1 MSLLLIA
8 YNMTGMKTAVKK
20 VIGSYGVLRFLFVKF
35 QNVRRR
41 FFDKRALELSA
52 IAKTQGHE
60 NVFDYIYKKKFWQNA
75 ESVSGWGSTLEI
87 TKELRPRL
95 EKLLGDLNV
104 KSFLDV
110 PCGDFNW
117 MKEVNFGET
126 KYIGGDIVRDL
137 VTELNQRYESDKR
150 SFIHLDVA
158 TGKLPD
164 VEMIFIRDCF
174 IHLNNTLVENALR
187 NIASSSIKYFVTTHA
202 PGIPFNA
209 EIETGQFRDI
219 NFTKAPF
226 NLPEP
231 MLVIN
236 EGCIDPLLKDKSLG
250 VWKVSELM
258 KR

>member
-1 MSLLLIA
+1 MA
-8 YNMTGMKTAVKK
+8 GMKTAVKK
-20 VIGSYGVLRFLFVKF
+20 VIASNGVLRFLFVKF

-41 FFDKRALELSA
+41 VFDKNALELSE

-60 NVFDYIYKKKFWQNA
+60 SVFDYIYKKKFWQSA

-87 TKELRPRL
+87 TKQLRPKL
-95 EKLLGDLNV
+95 EQLLRDHRV

-117 MKEVNFGET
+117 MKEVNFGDA
-126 KYIGGDIVRDL
+126 KYIGGDIVKDL
-137 VTELNQRYESDKR
+137 VTDLNQKYASDKR

-164 VEMIFIRDCF
+164 VDMIFIRDCF
-174 IHLNNTLVENALR
+174 IHLNNGLVNKALQ
-187 NIASSSIKYFVTTHA
+187 NIANSNIKYFVTTHA
-202 PGIPFNA
+202 PGIPLNA

-231 MLVIN
+231 FLIIN
-236 EGCIDPLLKDKSLG
+236 EGCTDPLLRDKSLG
-250 VWKVSELM
+250 VWKISDIP